1 LQKRPSFSDTFTT
14 MTCFFMIFNDTL
26 ATVAAIITTDVVA
39 RNKSSN
45 DTLYNVLDGHTF
57 VL

>member
-1 LQKRPSFSDTFTT
+1 

-26 ATVAAIITTDVVA
+26 ATVAAIITTDVIA